1 MRVVTPATE
10 SEVHGWMYE
19 MVGERCP
26 GEQKEEG
33 GVKLANH
40 ALPLA

>member
-1 MRVVTPATE
+1 
-10 SEVHGWMYE
+10 
-19 MVGERCP
+19 MVSGRCLGE
-26 GEQKEEG
+26 EKEEG